1 MPILEEEDYQLT
13 FGDED
18 IEEIDS
24 NYEAELEYIELSD
37 AYNKITNNIT
47 YYSED
52 QLHNLLDLLN
62 RALKK
67 G

>member
-1 MPILEEEDYQLT
+1 MAILEEEDYQLT

-37 AYNKITNNIT
+37 AYSKITNNIT

-52 QLHNLLDLLN
+52 QLHSLLDLLN
-62 RALKK
+62 RTLSK